1 MKKLVIVLVAVMTLP
16 VCGMNPASA
25 KWPPKLKNTPF
36 DAGTW
41 NPIKKGGN
49 KGNVSGLTVM
59 TPARIT
65 SDGTVLAGKS
75 RSDQR
80 SEVIG
85 KAQLVYE
92 GHQAYWTWTGNT
104 VTEGVRTLRERA
116 PKHDQHVLIPDDGGV
131 IEMRPKKPTNNN
143 GFNNNGFNTS
153 NNNNNGFNT
162 NNNGFNNDGPR
173 DPWYE
178 AGREIGKAI
187 RAEIERNQGR

>member
-59 TPARIT
+59 TPAHIQ
-65 SDGTVLAGKS
+65 SDGRVLGPTS

-80 SEVIG
+80 ADVLGQATI
-85 KAQLVYE
+85 AYE
-92 GHQAYWTWTGNT
+92 GRQAYWTWNGQHGPLRSRATQYDNT
-104 VTEGVRTLRERA
+104 V
-116 PKHDQHVLIPDDGGV
+116 DDGGV
-131 IEMRPKKPTNNN
+131 IEMPPKKPTNNN
-143 GFNNNGFNTS
+143 GFNNNGFNTN

-162 NNNGFNNDGPR
+162 NNNGFNNNGPR